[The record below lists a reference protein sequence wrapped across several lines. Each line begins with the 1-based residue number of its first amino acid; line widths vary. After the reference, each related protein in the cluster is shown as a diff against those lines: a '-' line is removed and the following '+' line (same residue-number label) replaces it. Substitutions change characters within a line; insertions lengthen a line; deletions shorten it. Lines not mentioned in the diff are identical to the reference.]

1 MDLNFHHEEA
11 LRVATLDTAVGLLAG
26 LITFPVVMSFGL
38 KDVISESTVGTLFIA
53 LPTGFANLGLLGR
66 LIAAVFFGL
75 AFIAGR
81 VMVLIIRMTFF
92 IQWKNVSNSV

>member
-1 MDLNFHHEEA
+1 MVAYSSYLNRKNHLPKEA

-53 LPTGFANLGLLGR
+53 LPTGFANLGLFGR
-66 LIAAVFFGL
+66 LIAAGCNGWSCWANTYTGDV
-75 AFIAGR
+75 R
-81 VMVLIIRMTFF
+81 
-92 IQWKNVSNSV
+92 WDE